1 MGNAENELLV
11 VPSGLAQDRDAKGLI
26 DGARVP
32 IKLNVGLMKEN
43 LSAFVTSINELLS
56 GIPEGALP
64 FKLDEIELTF
74 EVNAEGGIQLIGGVK
89 VGASGGITLRMK
101 R

>member
-1 MGNAENELLV
+1 MANGDNELLV
-11 VPSGLAQDRDAKGLI
+11 VPSGLARDIDAKGLL

-32 IKLNVGLMKEN
+32 INLNVALLKEN
-43 LSAFVTSINELLS
+43 LSAFVASINELLS

-74 EVNAEGGIQLIGGVK
+74 EVNAEGSIQLLGGVK
-89 VGASGGITLRMK
+89 AGASGGITLRMK